1 MRAAFLKVLRRRLGR
16 RSALKF
22 KGIQLGSVRGHLV
35 YGWHGMYQ
43 RKRDILGALSSKHK
57 LKK

>member
-43 RKRDILGALSSKHK
+43 RKRGSCTD
-57 LKK
+57 